1 MAEPDQALAGGS
13 GAADVPAK
21 ARRQSPV
28 PPRKRPPPDA
38 LERIRALAADGW
50 SVRGIAAH
58 LGVSQDTMRDRWFDE
73 YPELRE
79 AFELGREDERQA
91 LHNRLY
97 RMATE
102 GTGKEAAIA
111 AMFLLKARHG
121 YREGDQQDQG
131 NRVAI
136 TFNIPAAMPLDQF
149 MTVENDPASDR
160 IERLP
165 ATAPRAPRGG

>member
-1 MAEPDQALAGGS
+1 MRAVTTKKTP
-13 GAADVPAK
+13 PA
-21 ARRQSPV
+21 
-28 PPRKRPPPDA
+28 DA

-58 LGVSQDTMRDRWFDE
+58 LGTCQDTMRDRWFVE
-73 YPELRE
+73 FPELRE

-121 YREGDQQDQG
+121 YREGDQQDQA

-149 MTVENDPASDR
+149 MTVENDPASNR
-160 IERLP
+160 TERVP
-165 ATAPRAPRGG
+165 TKVARASRGG